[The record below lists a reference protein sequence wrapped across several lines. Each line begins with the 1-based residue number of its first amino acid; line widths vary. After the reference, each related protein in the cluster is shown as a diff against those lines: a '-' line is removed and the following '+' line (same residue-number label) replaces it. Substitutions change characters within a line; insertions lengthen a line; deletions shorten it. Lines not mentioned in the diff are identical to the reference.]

1 MTQKRLLAVLV
12 FFFVVAFAV
21 AHLEAQKI
29 RYARRIA
36 YLNNQVLQLS
46 YQQWQ
51 AQATLARLCSPT
63 ELLQRASGMALSAV
77 APTAIAAGD
86 IQSGKELAHRPSR
99 HR

>member
-1 MTQKRLLAVLV
+1 MTQKRLIVVLV

-51 AQATLARLCSPT
+51 AQASLARLCSPA
-63 ELLQRASGMALSAV
+63 ELLQRTSGMALSTV
-77 APTAIAAGD
+77 APTAIVAGE
-86 IQSGKELAHRPSR
+86 IQSGEALARRPTR

>member
-1 MTQKRLLAVLV
+1 MTQKRLMAALAFL
-12 FFFVVAFAV
+12 FVVAFTV

-36 YLNNQVLQLS
+36 YLNSQVLQLS

-51 AQATLARLCSPT
+51 AQASLARLCSPA
-63 ELLQRASGMALSAV
+63 ELLQRTSGMALSTI
-77 APTAIAAGD
+77 APTAIVAGEV
-86 IQSGKELAHRPSR
+86 QSGKELAHRPMR